1 MADRPGPAWSG
12 AGTPGPGA
20 ASGGRALGAQTGKSP
35 RGRARP
41 AGLRGLTT
49 RGRCLLAGGIAA
61 AICALLLDERD
72 LLRVGIFAAVLPL
85 LAMLAWSVRSV
96 RLSADHLV
104 APARLVPGSRGT
116 VQLTITNT
124 GSTRTAAL
132 EVTEPPTPELTGGLR
147 CLMPP
152 LRASHRA
159 QTEFGLRPLRRGRF
173 VLRAPTI
180 RVGDPFGLW
189 EDIRTLDVRTT
200 VLVVPTLVDLAGMPP
215 SAGSRSAA
223 ADRAVAGVSSGD
235 PDVGIREYRNGDDI
249 RTVHWRASAR
259 HDELMVRLNEPVS
272 HGGAVIMLDHR
283 AAGHAGEG
291 ATSSLETAVTLAA
304 SISVHLLAA
313 EHQIRLTTHSGGV
326 LAAGRDIEDDVLAAL
341 AVIEPDT
348 RAFNASSIG
357 GTGLVIAI
365 LGALDRP
372 SAALLTAARR
382 RGTTGIAFVLDTA
395 TWPDTHHARGRS
407 AVGDPAAVAGLQA
420 AGWRVVPIRRGDNLA
435 QAWTQACR
443 GGIGAARP
451 PSRAT
456 PIPVVT

>member
-1 MADRPGPAWSG
+1 MADRKRRS
-12 AGTPGPGA
+12 
-20 ASGGRALGAQTGKSP
+20 
-35 RGRARP
+35 RP

-61 AICALLLDERD
+61 AICAVLLDERD
-72 LLRVGIFAAVLPL
+72 LLRVGIFAVILPL

-104 APARLVPGSRGT
+104 SPSRLVPGSRGQ

-132 EVTEPPTPELTGGLR
+132 EVTEPPTPDLTGGLR

-159 QTEFGLRPLRRGRF
+159 QTEFELRPQRRGRF
-173 VLRAPTI
+173 VLRAPTV
-180 RVGDPFGLW
+180 RVGDPFGMW
-189 EDIRTLDVRTT
+189 EDIRTLEVRTT

-223 ADRAVAGVSSGD
+223 ADRAVAGISSGD
-235 PDVGIREYRNGDDI
+235 PDVGIREYRSGDDI

-283 AAGHAGEG
+283 AAAHVGDG
-291 ATSSLETAVTLAA
+291 ATSSLETAVSMAA

-313 EHQIRLTTHSGGV
+313 EHQIRLTTHSGSV
-326 LAAGRDIEDDVLAAL
+326 LATGRDIQDDVLAAL
-341 AVIEPDT
+341 AVIETDT
-348 RAFNASSIG
+348 RALNGSSIAG
-357 GTGLVIAI
+357 SGLIVAV
-365 LGALDRP
+365 LGALDPASTR
-372 SAALLTAARR
+372 LLMAARR
-382 RGTTGIAFVLDTA
+382 RGTTGIAFVLDTT
-395 TWPDTHHARGRS
+395 TWPAGRHGPGPL
-407 AVGDPAAVAGLQA
+407 GDPRAADGLRA

-435 QAWTQACR
+435 QAWAQAGQ
-443 GGIGAARP
+443 GGVLMAAGAAQRP
-451 PSRAT
+451 PMIPA